1 MSDKKSTLNFE
12 KAIAELESIVN
23 QMENNETPLDVALDK
38 YQSGISLIK
47 FCQDKLREAE
57 QKIKI
62 LDPESNSLKDFLVH
76 ES

>member
-1 MSDKKSTLNFE
+1 MSDNKNPLNFE

-23 QMENNETPLDVALDK
+23 QMENNEIALDIALEK

-47 FCQDKLREAE
+47 FCQDKLQEAE

-62 LDPESNSLKDFLVH
+62 LDPESDTLKDLSIN